1 MTTIEVFADVRCPF
15 THVGIRR
22 FLERRDAAGGGP
34 TLIVRAWPL
43 ELVNDAPMDPAKIGE
58 EIDAIRAQVAPDLFT
73 AFTPER
79 FAATSLP
86 ALELAAVAAEQSPE
100 LGEALAVELRWAH
113 FEEGRDIGDPDVL
126 ADLAAAHGLTP
137 PSPDTDLR
145 RTRRDWAE
153 GKARGVIGSPHFFV
167 GGEAFFCPGL
177 DISHT
182 HEGFAI
188 RPDVETFDRFIEVA
202 LHGPG
207 PERRSS

>member
-34 TLIVRAWPL
+34 TLVVRAWPL
-43 ELVNDAPMDPAKIGE
+43 ELVNDGPMDPGKIGE
-58 EIDAIRAQVAPDLFT
+58 EIDAIRHQVAPELFA

-79 FAATSLP
+79 FASTSLP
-86 ALELAAVAAEQSPE
+86 ALELAALAAEQSPE

-113 FEEGRDIGDPDVL
+113 FEEGRDIGDLDVL
-126 ADLAAAHGLTP
+126 AEIAAAHGLTP
-137 PSPDTDLR
+137 PTDGDLP

-153 GKARGVIGSPHFFV
+153 GRARGVIGSPHFFV
-167 GGEAFFCPGL
+167 GGEDFFCPGL
-177 DISHT
+177 DISHSD
-182 HEGFAI
+182 EGFAI

-202 LHGPG
+202 LTGPPTAG
-207 PERRSS
+207 G

>member
-43 ELVNDAPMDPAKIGE
+43 ELVNDAPMDPDKIGE
-58 EIDAIRAQVAPDLFT
+58 EIDAIRDQVAPDLFT
-73 AFTPER
+73 AFTPAR

-86 ALELAAVAAEQSPE
+86 ALELAAIAYEAAPE
-100 LGEALAVELRWAH
+100 LGEAVSVALRWAQ
-113 FEEGRDIGDPDVL
+113 FEDGLDIADPTVL
-126 ADLAAAHGLTP
+126 ASIADDHDLAAP
-137 PSPDTDLR
+137 PMDGDVP
-145 RTRRDWAE
+145 RTRRDWAQ
-153 GKARGVIGSPHFFV
+153 GQAVGVIGSPHFLV

-182 HEGFAI
+182 DAGFAI
-188 RPDVETFDRFIEVA
+188 QPDVETFDRFIDAA
-202 LHGPG
+202 LAESGLA
-207 PERRSS
+207 

>member
-137 PSPDTDLR
+137 PSPDDDLP

-167 GGEAFFCPGL
+167 HGENVFCPVL
-177 DISHT
+177 DIKRVDGHLK
-182 HEGFAI
+182 I
-188 RPDVETFDRFIEVA
+188 RVDEAAVDAFLARA
-202 LHGPG
+202 LA
-207 PERRSS
+207 